1 MKDRRIDAVLLGLSA
16 LGPAWL
22 AAWHVGNVP
31 DAAHDGG
38 AARVLALD
46 PQPWRA
52 IDLAVGS
59 LFAAAPF
66 GTRAARAALGSA
78 VVVAVAGAVLYV
90 MARRLLT
97 ACADTQRLR
106 FFVATIVALTPL
118 VAAPWQIEGAAVGGS
133 VTGAL
138 LVLLPVALAGEGAP
152 WPAVALAL
160 GGALGYEPLVGL
172 CAVAGAATIVVASR
186 AARASLA
193 TACRQRP
200 SLVGAGFLVGLSP
213 WLLAVLR
220 VRAAGVPLGAAL
232 ASAWSGERGLSHA
245 GSPAAF
251 VSSEM
256 GVVLIAL
263 AAGGAVLAM
272 LVPRARALA
281 SASLVVA
288 VAGWGSGWLGAP
300 LGPTRFGGPV
310 LAAFAAA
317 CVLAGVA
324 MQALVRAIASARVP
338 MARASAAMVVVLEL
352 AIPADMADDAL
363 VRAGRR
369 ATGATAAWDDAAWGT
384 LPRHAV
390 LLVTTAPVYTRALAS
405 RARGA
410 LPDDVTLVPTF
421 LHGPRARGD
430 LAADPALLPLWR
442 DLELVGVPGEAALSS
457 LAAVRPV
464 AMSYEPAWGKSVAKH
479 LVPLTLFDRFE
490 PEPRG
495 ASDRRAG
502 LDAFAP
508 VRDRLALAIAADP
521 ELKEATTILLRARA
535 RLAVDLSGDADL
547 VARTAADV
555 VAFASRE

>member
-16 LGPAWL
+16 LAPACL

-38 AARVLALD
+38 AARVLGFD

-52 IDLAVGS
+52 LDVVVGM
-59 LFAAAPF
+59 LFAAVPV
-66 GTRAARAALGSA
+66 GTRAARAALGSGL
-78 VVVAVAGAVLYV
+78 VVAAAGAVLYV
-90 MARRLLT
+90 TARRLLE
-97 ACADTQRLR
+97 ACADTRHLR
-106 FFVATIVALTPL
+106 FFVATIAALTPL

-133 VTGAL
+133 VTGAV
-138 LVLLPVALAGEGAP
+138 LVLLPVALAGEGVP
-152 WPAVALAL
+152 WPVVALAL
-160 GGALGYEPLVGL
+160 GGALGYEPLVGA
-172 CAVAGAATIVVASR
+172 CAVAGVAAILVASR
-186 AARASLA
+186 PARASFA
-193 TACRQRP
+193 IAWRERP
-200 SLVGAGFLVGLSP
+200 PLVVVAVLVGLAP
-213 WLLAVLR
+213 WVLAVLH

-232 ASAWSGERGLSHA
+232 TTAWSGERGLSHA
-245 GSPAAF
+245 GSPVGF
-251 VSSEM
+251 MSNEM
-256 GVVLIAL
+256 GVVLMVL
-263 AAGGAVLAM
+263 AAGGAVLAL
-272 LVPRARALA
+272 LVARARPLA
-281 SASLVVA
+281 AASIVVA
-288 VAGWGSGWLGAP
+288 LTGGGSSWLGAP

-317 CVLAGVA
+317 CLLAGVA
-324 MQALVRAIASARVP
+324 MQATVRAIASARVP

-369 ATGATAAWDDAAWGT
+369 STSAAAAWDDAAWAA
-384 LPRHAV
+384 LPPRTV
-390 LLVTTAPVYTRALAS
+390 LLVTAAPVYARALAS

-421 LHGPRARGD
+421 LHGPRARRD
-430 LAADPALLPLWR
+430 LADDAALLPLWR

-464 AMSYEPAWGKSVAKH
+464 AMSYEPAWGKSLAKH
-479 LVPLTLFDRFE
+479 LVPATLFDRFE

-502 LDAFAP
+502 LDAFAH
-508 VRDRLALAIAADP
+508 VRDRLAVAIAADP
-521 ELKEATTILLRARA
+521 ELKETTAVLLRARA

-547 VARTAADV
+547 AARTAADV
-555 VAFASRE
+555 RAFAPGG